1 MKAALKAEQ
10 AEEVKQKDYCVAEFN
25 ENEKNVAEKSTLKT
39 DLETKIAD
47 DTTFIEESTEAISV
61 LEEQIAETKKE
72 MMKAS
77 QLREVANKEFQITI
91 QDQRATQ
98 AILKKALDRLKS
110 FYGFVQQGQ
119 EPPTQGTYKKNA
131 GSSGVMAMIETLVDE
146 SKALEADAMK
156 GEADAQAAY
165 ESFMKDSTAANES
178 AMKAVTNKNKQKGAT
193 DADMTQASN
202 DLKATITDLLTLGEY
217 NQELHKKCD
226 FLVKNFD
233 LRQSSRVQEMEA
245 LAQAKAIFQGAK

>member
-91 QDQRATQ
+91 SVLEEQIAET
-98 AILKKALDRLKS
+98 KK
-110 FYGFVQQGQ
+110 
-119 EPPTQGTYKKNA
+119 
-131 GSSGVMAMIETLVDE
+131 
-146 SKALEADAMK
+146 
-156 GEADAQAAY
+156 
-165 ESFMKDSTAANES
+165 
-178 AMKAVTNKNKQKGAT
+178 
-193 DADMTQASN
+193 
-202 DLKATITDLLTLGEY
+202 
-217 NQELHKKCD
+217 
-226 FLVKNFD
+226 
-233 LRQSSRVQEMEA
+233 EMM
-245 LAQAKAIFQGAK
+245 